1 MKNQKMWKGFVIGL
15 CLSALTGCGTGAEE
29 RTGSREMWGTE
40 DQSIILDDRDS
51 TASEGD
57 YADQADGNDLPD
69 GNGTDGA
76 DASRENQD
84 NTIPTAADEKVDAE
98 SLYAAA
104 AITGGV
110 V

>member
-29 RTGSREMWGTE
+29 RTGSREMRGTE
-40 DQSIILDDRDS
+40 DQSVILDDRDS

-57 YADQADGNDLPD
+57 YADRAEGNDLPD

-98 SLYAAA
+98 SLYAADSLQRRP
-104 AITGGV
+104 
-110 V
+110 